1 MYLSVSLARLILRM
15 HECATHGGNRDGR
28 PLGALSLLGCLRPPL
43 LLMFL
48 PHLRFPS
55 SDTHGP
61 VPSDSFLA
69 GSSPVRACLPSF
81 LPDCP
86 LPPRPPLLSQT
97 FLFLSSFSASTKV
110 PLLLL
115 STRGYSTAVV
125 SVVLVPAEAFGV
137 SVGFMPYNTLMEP
150 PRDSHS

>member
-1 MYLSVSLARLILRM
+1 MSVQHREVTEMDAHL
-15 HECATHGGNRDGR
+15 E
-28 PLGALSLLGCLRPPL
+28 LLVFQGVSDPHFFSCSS
-43 LLMFL
+43 

-86 LPPRPPLLSQT
+86 FPPRPPLLSQT

-137 SVGFMPYNTLMEP
+137 SVGFMPYNTLMET
-150 PRDSHS
+150 PRDPHS